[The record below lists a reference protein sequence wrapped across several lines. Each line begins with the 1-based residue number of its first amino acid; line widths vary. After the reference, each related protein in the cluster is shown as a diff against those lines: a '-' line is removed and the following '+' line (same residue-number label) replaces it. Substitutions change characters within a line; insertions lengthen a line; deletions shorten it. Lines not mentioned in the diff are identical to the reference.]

1 MGIPFSINIFR
12 ALLSPLKTLRFLTAK
27 SLCFLIVL
35 LWMGLNTAAY
45 GQETVDQPVDTIP
58 KKTLR
63 ENHSPRKATM
73 LSAAFPGLGQ
83 AYNKKYWKMPIVYAG
98 FGTLGYFIYTNN
110 AEYKSFRDAYLYRM
124 DDNPAT
130 VSDIK
135 FKNYSDDGL
144 KRGRDYYRRNLEVS
158 WIFTGLFYVLNILD
172 ATVDA
177 HLADFDVSENLS
189 MKIEPQIIFAPSL
202 TYAKPLHPVQPGLKL
217 TFKF

>member
-1 MGIPFSINIFR
+1 
-12 ALLSPLKTLRFLTAK
+12 
-27 SLCFLIVL
+27 
-35 LWMGLNTAAY
+35 
-45 GQETVDQPVDTIP
+45 
-58 KKTLR
+58 
-63 ENHSPRKATM
+63 
-73 LSAAFPGLGQ
+73 
-83 AYNKKYWKMPIVYAG
+83 MPIVYAG